1 MMKKIGIE
9 NFLVFNEMTEME
21 LAPITVLT
29 GPNNSGK
36 SSFTKFLRFMAKGID
51 NFSFRVP
58 ELNLNSIREIK
69 NWENNA
75 DEIKIRVGGEIP
87 FLVEDIV
94 IELTYRIRKEES
106 SKKLDSLTVLANNE
120 ILFSAQ
126 RRITVDLNNSFAEEE
141 YSINN
146 FNIDFIV
153 ERLVGNGLGLNRNYM
168 TKGQMNHL
176 TGVTMREFFEKR
188 IAEITEKF
196 GGGSKRL
203 LKVLND
209 ENNKISD
216 EELAKIEKVLF
227 DSRAISEPYEVVTL
241 PYSNYLL
248 SLLRKFKD
256 FPSQKDSILRKN
268 GFNFSADLE
277 LEFTD
282 LGNFIFKEEYVPELI
297 SLVHQL
303 YENFSHV
310 EFISL
315 NRGTHQNYLRHN
327 GVFAEVEMESVISEI
342 INEGLAEDNNFKSFL
357 KDSFNLLGL
366 NYELNIINSEG
377 VVNFV
382 KMTSEDRDQNISN
395 MGYGFSQLVPI
406 LLKIAITGLKAN
418 RLRDFWNPSE
428 TNFRLIIEEP
438 ESNLHP
444 NLQSKLADVFL
455 MAIKTFD
462 IELILETHSEYLI
475 RRFQYLVAK
484 KELKRK
490 EIVIHYFSTM
500 NTIQDHNETRVKSIK
515 INEFGGLT
523 DSFGSGFFD
532 EATRLKFELLQLNKE
547 RLN

>member
-1 MMKKIGIE
+1 
-9 NFLVFNEMTEME
+9 
-21 LAPITVLT
+21 
-29 GPNNSGK
+29 
-36 SSFTKFLRFMAKGID
+36 
-51 NFSFRVP
+51 
-58 ELNLNSIREIK
+58 
-69 NWENNA
+69 
-75 DEIKIRVGGEIP
+75 
-87 FLVEDIV
+87 
-94 IELTYRIRKEES
+94 
-106 SKKLDSLTVLANNE
+106 
-120 ILFSAQ
+120 
-126 RRITVDLNNSFAEEE
+126 
-141 YSINN
+141 
-146 FNIDFIV
+146 
-153 ERLVGNGLGLNRNYM
+153 
-168 TKGQMNHL
+168 
-176 TGVTMREFFEKR
+176 
-188 IAEITEKF
+188 
-196 GGGSKRL
+196 
-203 LKVLND
+203 
-209 ENNKISD
+209 
-216 EELAKIEKVLF
+216 
-227 DSRAISEPYEVVTL
+227 
-241 PYSNYLL
+241 
-248 SLLRKFKD
+248 
-256 FPSQKDSILRKN
+256 
-268 GFNFSADLE
+268 
-277 LEFTD
+277 
-282 LGNFIFKEEYVPELI
+282 
-297 SLVHQL
+297 
-303 YENFSHV
+303 
-310 EFISL
+310 
-315 NRGTHQNYLRHN
+315 
-327 GVFAEVEMESVISEI
+327 MESVISEI

-366 NYELNIINSEG
+366 NFELNIINSEG